1 MQISNIR
8 ILGICLAVGVGV
20 GLVGGVVYA
29 LATDKL
35 IAHGIGTGLLVVGL
49 IALALGLLGATEPPE
64 GWSLKRNLQGGDEV
78 PRRSFAA
85 RAAYDHPSID
95 NKVSSV
101 SLAVWGVVVG
111 GGLIALS
118 MLAFK
123 IAAS

>member
-1 MQISNIR
+1 MQVSNIR
-8 ILGICLAVGVGV
+8 VLGICLGIGVGL
-20 GLVGGVVYA
+20 GLVGGVIYA
-29 LATDKL
+29 LATDKV
-35 IAHGIGTGLLVVGL
+35 IAHGVGTGLLVVGL

-64 GWSLKRNLQGGDEV
+64 GWSIKRKLQEGEEL

-95 NKVSSV
+95 NRVSSV
-101 SLAVWGVVVG
+101 SLAVWGFVVG

>member
-8 ILGICLAVGVGV
+8 ILGICLAIGLGL
-20 GLVGGVVYA
+20 GLVGGAIYA
-29 LATDKL
+29 LAADKVL
-35 IAHGIGTGLLVVGL
+35 AYGIGTGLLVVGL

-64 GWSLKRNLQGGDEV
+64 GWSLKRRIQEGAEM

-101 SLAVWGVVVG
+101 SLAVWGIVVG

>member
-8 ILGICLAVGVGV
+8 ILGICLTIGVAL
-20 GLVGGVVYA
+20 GLVGGVIYA
-29 LATDKL
+29 LATDKV
-35 IAHGIGTGLLVVGL
+35 IAHGIGTGLLVIGL

-64 GWSLKRNLQGGDEV
+64 GWSLKRRLQQDDDM

-85 RAAYDHPSID
+85 RAAYEHPSID

>member
-8 ILGICLAVGVGV
+8 ILGICLAIGLAL
-20 GLVGGVVYA
+20 GLVGGAIYA
-29 LATDKL
+29 LAADKVL
-35 IAHGIGTGLLVVGL
+35 AHGIGTGLLVVGL

-64 GWSLKRNLQGGDEV
+64 GWSLKRRIQEV
-78 PRRSFAA
+78 EEMPRQSFAA

-95 NKVSSV
+95 NRVSSV
-101 SLAVWGVVVG
+101 SLAVWGIVVG

-123 IAAS
+123 VAAS

>member
-8 ILGICLAVGVGV
+8 ILGICLAIGLAL
-20 GLVGGVVYA
+20 GLVGGAIYA
-29 LATDKL
+29 LAADKVL
-35 IAHGIGTGLLVVGL
+35 AHGIGTGLLVVGL

-64 GWSLKRNLQGGDEV
+64 GWSLKRRIQEV
-78 PRRSFAA
+78 EEMPRRSFAA

-101 SLAVWGVVVG
+101 SLAVWGIVVG

-123 IAAS
+123 VAAS

>member
-1 MQISNIR
+1 MQISNLR
-8 ILGICLAVGVGV
+8 ILGICLAIGV
-20 GLVGGVVYA
+20 GLGLIGGVVYA

-64 GWSLKRNLQGGDEV
+64 GWSLKRKLQEGEEM

>member
-20 GLVGGVVYA
+20 GLVGGVIYA

-35 IAHGIGTGLLVVGL
+35 IAHGIGTGLLVMGL

-64 GWSLKRNLQGGDEV
+64 GWSLKRRLQQEDEM

-85 RAAYDHPSID
+85 RAAYEHPSID

>member
-1 MQISNIR
+1 MQVSNIR
-8 ILGICLAVGVGV
+8 VLGLCFAVGLAL
-20 GLVGGVVYA
+20 GLLGGTVYA
-29 LATDKL
+29 LATGKL

-49 IALALGLLGATEPPE
+49 IALAMGLLGATEPPQ
-64 GWSLKRNLQGGDEV
+64 GWSLRRRAPEDEEM

-95 NKVSSV
+95 NKVSSL
-101 SLAVWGVVVG
+101 SLAIWGFVVG

-123 IAAS
+123 FAAS

>member
-1 MQISNIR
+1 VQISNIR
-8 ILGICLAVGVGV
+8 ILGICLAIGIGL

-64 GWSLKRNLQGGDEV
+64 GWSTKRKLQEGEEM

-95 NKVSSV
+95 NEVSSV

-118 MLAFK
+118 MLAFR
-123 IAAS
+123 IAAA

>member
-8 ILGICLAVGVGV
+8 ILGICLAIGLAL
-20 GLVGGVVYA
+20 GLVGGAIYA
-29 LATDKL
+29 LAADKVL
-35 IAHGIGTGLLVVGL
+35 AHGIGTGLLVVGL

-64 GWSLKRNLQGGDEV
+64 GWSLKRRIQEV
-78 PRRSFAA
+78 EEMPRGRVAA

-95 NKVSSV
+95 NRVSSV
-101 SLAVWGVVVG
+101 SLAVWGIVVG

-123 IAAS
+123 VAAS